1 MGNEIKIVARKKFA
15 LAENRT
21 WASRVAGENSTTE
34 PPVLA
39 HLITLTS
46 YKRTPGLLFGE
57 LLLFVIY
64 NAFVELAKQSRSL
77 LITESFHFSWITEV
91 FATL

>member
-1 MGNEIKIVARKKFA
+1 MTTALEFSIGTKSTYICDLYLIAKETEIDCVI
-15 LAENRT
+15 
-21 WASRVAGENSTTE
+21 
-34 PPVLA
+34 
-39 HLITLTS
+39 LTQLLS
-46 YKRTPGLLFGE
+46 FEFPGAFGG